1 MEDEATNFETK
12 KIRVKLDS
20 LNENLSQNNY
30 FFYFYLVVGIS
41 RIYFLLIN
49 KVAYKKI

>member
-41 RIYFLLIN
+41 R
-49 KVAYKKI
+49 YKLFIFY